1 MSAIRYR
8 REQGGMATVSE
19 KSYQE
24 TSEGRGDEYLR
35 VQRYRTPDKG
45 RKAVAHQMGRAEKT
59 VYGEATVSRQDGAT
73 ENQLYSERA
82 QRGL

>member
-1 MSAIRYR
+1 
-8 REQGGMATVSE
+8 MATLSDKSHQEASE
-19 KSYQE
+19 E
-24 TSEGRGDEYLR
+24 RGDEYTG

-45 RKAVAHQMGRAEKT
+45 RKAVAHQMGRAKKT

-82 QRGL
+82 ERGL